1 MTRPFRVDGELAM
14 ITGATRGIGRGAAE
28 ALAQSGADL
37 ILVGRDATEL
47 QRVAA
52 ALQQYGTRVVAEP
65 FDLLQTEAI
74 APWCDRICKQHGDP
88 SILVNAAGMQRRGP
102 ATDISLSDWNEVL
115 SLNTTAMFELSRC
128 FARPRIAAAKAA
140 RVINIASLM
149 TAAAR
154 AGTSPYT
161 ASKGAVGQLTKVL
174 AVEWAKHN
182 ILVNAIAP
190 GYVDTEM
197 NRALVEDA
205 AFSAWVEGR
214 CPLGRWAT
222 PEDIAWPI
230 VFLASAASG
239 FITGQTIYVDGG
251 WLATF

>member
-1 MTRPFRVDGELAM
+1 MTHPFRVEGQLAL

-28 ALAQSGADL
+28 ALARSGADL
-37 ILVGRDATEL
+37 ILVGRDAAEL
-47 QRVAA
+47 QRVAS
-52 ALQQYGTRVVAEP
+52 ALQQHGTRVVAEP

-74 APWCDRICKQHGDP
+74 AAWCERISERHGSP
-88 SILVNAAGMQRRGP
+88 GILVNAAGMQRRGP
-102 ATDISLSDWNEVL
+102 ATDISLVDWNEVL

-128 FARPRIAAAKAA
+128 FARACIAAEKAG

-197 NRALVEDA
+197 NRSLVEDA
-205 AFSAWVEGR
+205 AFSAWVEAR
-214 CPLGRWAT
+214 CPLGRWAK